1 MGVQTARGST
11 VLHRATSPDTG
22 TRIEALPR
30 ERRTWVTLAVLGVG
44 LVVLVVLSFPLGRFS
59 VPAGT
64 VLRVLASRVVPVD
77 VTWTPAVETVV
88 TQIRLPRIL
97 GALLVGAALSASGA
111 AYQSMFRNPLVSPAI
126 LGVSAGAGFGA
137 ALGILLHTPWWTVQ
151 VLAFAFGLVAT
162 LVSVGIG
169 KTLGDGSLVV
179 LVLAGMVV
187 SALFQAFISLT
198 QYVANPDDTLPAITF
213 WLMGGLGKVRMD
225 DLLLPAVLT
234 LVCLAALWALRWPIN
249 VLAAG
254 DDEARTLGVNRTL
267 VWGVVIGSAT
277 VLTANAVSLAGI
289 IGWVGL
295 IMPHAARM
303 VVGPGFDRLLP
314 ASVLLGAGFLLI
326 VDDVA
331 RTASAVELPLGI
343 LTAVIG
349 APCFL
354 VLLARSRRQWV

>member
-1 MGVQTARGST
+1 MGIQSALRRRTQ
-11 VLHRATSPDTG
+11 PTG
-22 TRIEALPR
+22 TSAGPDLLLRG
-30 ERRTWVTLAVLGVG
+30 RRTGPTFTVLGVG

-64 VLRVLASRVVPVD
+64 VLEVLASRVVPMD
-77 VTWTPAVETVV
+77 ATWTPAVETVV

-97 GALLVGAALSASGA
+97 GALLIGAALSASGA

-151 VLAFAFGLVAT
+151 ILAFAFGLVAT
-162 LVSVGIG
+162 LISVGIG

-213 WLMGGLGKVRMD
+213 WLMGGLGKIHMD
-225 DLLLPAVLT
+225 DLLLPAVLS
-234 LVCLAALWALRWPIN
+234 LVCLAALWALRWPIT

-254 DDEARTLGVNRTL
+254 DDEARTLGVNRAL
-267 VWGVVIGSAT
+267 VWTVVIGSAT
-277 VLTANAVSLAGI
+277 VLTADAVSLAGI

-295 IMPHAARM
+295 IVPHAARM
-303 VVGPGFDRLLP
+303 IVGPGFDRLLP
-314 ASVLLGAGFLLI
+314 ASVLLGAGFLLV